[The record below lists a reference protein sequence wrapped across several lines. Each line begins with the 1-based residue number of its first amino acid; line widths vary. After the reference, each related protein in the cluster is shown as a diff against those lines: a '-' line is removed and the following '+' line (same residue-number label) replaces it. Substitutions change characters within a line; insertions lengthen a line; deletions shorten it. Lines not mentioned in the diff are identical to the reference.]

1 MVRKGKPGPSGAKD
15 DRSEYHSV
23 HLNLN
28 EGELAVAGIDI
39 GDMGFVRV
47 REDEVISRR
56 ADRDWVEY
64 DF

>member
-1 MVRKGKPGPSGAKD
+1 MVRKEKLSPSGAKD
-15 DRSEYHSV
+15 DRGEYHSV
-23 HLNLN
+23 HLN

-39 GDMGFVRV
+39 GDGVFVWV
-47 REDEVISRR
+47 REDEVISER

>member
-1 MVRKGKPGPSGAKD
+1 MVRKGKLSPSGAKD
-15 DRSEYHSV
+15 DRGEYHSV

-39 GDMGFVRV
+39 GDEVFVRV
-47 REDEVISRR
+47 REDEVISKR